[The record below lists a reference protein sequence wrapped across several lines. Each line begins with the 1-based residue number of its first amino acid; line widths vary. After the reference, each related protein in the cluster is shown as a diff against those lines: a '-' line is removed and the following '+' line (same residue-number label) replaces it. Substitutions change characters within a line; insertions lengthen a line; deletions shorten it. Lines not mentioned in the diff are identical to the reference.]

1 MSLIPLEANGPTT
14 MTLVKDRNG
23 EYYFSVRW
31 SVEIEPFAPTKTK
44 TLYTACAADPEA
56 AFALA
61 LIILR
66 TGKGLASP
74 AVSR

>member
-1 MSLIPLEANGPTT
+1 MSLIPLEANGPTE
-14 MTLVKDRNG
+14 MLLVKDRNG
-23 EYYFSVRW
+23 EYYVSVRW
-31 SVEIEPFAPTKTK
+31 TIHVEPYTFPKTK

-56 AFALA
+56 ALALA